1 MIAYTD
7 GSCFGNP
14 GKGGWG
20 VVLIKDGNL
29 VSTHCGYEDMTTNN
43 RMELMAVISA
53 MEVEQNITTIYT
65 DSKYVK
71 NGIEVW
77 IHNWVKNGWKTAA
90 KRPVKNRDLWE
101 KLYNLNRETNPKWE
115 WVKGHSGDKWNDLV
129 DRIAKNEYFI

>member
-7 GSCFGNP
+7 GSCIGNP

-20 VVLIKDGNL
+20 VALIKNDVL
-29 VSTHCGYEDMTTNN
+29 VSTHFGREEMTTNN
-43 RMELMAVISA
+43 RMELKGVISA
-53 MEVEQNITTIYT
+53 MELNKDITAIYT

-77 IHNWVKNGWKTAA
+77 IHNWIKNEWMTSS

-101 KLYNLNRETNPKWE
+101 KLYILNIKYKPEWK

>member
-29 VSTHCGYEDMTTNN
+29 ISTHCGYEDMTTNN

>member
-53 MEVEQNITTIYT
+53 MEVEHNITTIYT